1 MQSRRIFLLKS
12 IGAAVALPAAGQAFA
27 QAAQTKVDPKDP
39 QAVALGYVEDTTKVD
54 AKKFPK
60 WSKDQ
65 NCANCQLYIAKGT
78 PADGVGGCS
87 IFPNKLIAS
96 KGWCSAWVKKA

>member
-1 MQSRRIFLLKS
+1 MQTRRIFLLKS

-27 QAAQTKVDPKDP
+27 QTAAKVDPKDA
-39 QAVALGYVEDTTKVD
+39 QAIALGYVEDASKAD

-60 WSKDQ
+60 WAKDQ
-65 NCANCQLYIAKGT
+65 QCTSCQLYIKKGD
-78 PADGVGGCS
+78 DGWGGCS

-96 KGWCSAWVKKA
+96 KGWCSAWIKKA